1 MTTFSS
7 SIKLCHPERGEGSF
21 SSRVNTCGGWYY
33 TNLGWLGDRAR
44 RRALSGRSS
53 FLVPERL
60 LRSRLPVER
69 RAALPWNL
77 DLCPVDAHGHFGRS
91 FKPTVRRLFLEA
103 TEFAEQCRARRSD
116 TRTLQAIIRAPSES
130 NPGDNA

>member
-1 MTTFSS
+1 MRLRGPSGRSERESAARSS
-7 SIKLCHPERGEGSF
+7 
-21 SSRVNTCGGWYY
+21 Y

-60 LRSRLPVER
+60 FRSRLPVGR
-69 RAALPWNL
+69 RAAFPWNL
-77 DLCPVDAHGHFGRS
+77 DLCPVDVRGYFGRS
-91 FKPTVRRLFLEA
+91 FNATVLRPFLEA
-103 TEFAEQCRARRSD
+103 TDFAEQCRARRND
-116 TRTLQAIIRAPSES
+116 TRTLQAIIEAPSES